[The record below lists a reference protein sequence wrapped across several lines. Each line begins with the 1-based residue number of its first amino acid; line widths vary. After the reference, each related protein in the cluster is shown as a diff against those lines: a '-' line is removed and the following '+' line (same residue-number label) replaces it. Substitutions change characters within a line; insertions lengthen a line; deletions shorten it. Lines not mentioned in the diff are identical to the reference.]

1 MLQHFRDATF
11 SRVSRDNQR
20 SITRLALQ
28 QIIPSIQPHA
38 VFLLC
43 STMAFNAAIKQQ
55 WPNIGLEEVT
65 SLIGV
70 RSVTGT
76 LGQRHEHDERPERK
90 METTLGANLKHHEL
104 EPELV
109 SHISVNASCGT
120 FHSIVERAL
129 DRPIRKPTSIA

>member
-11 SRVSRDNQR
+11 SRVSRNNQR

-28 QIIPSIQPHA
+28 EIVPSIQPHA

-43 STMAFNAAIKQQ
+43 STMAFDATIEQQ
-55 WPNIGLEEVT
+55 RPNIGLKEIT

-70 RSVTGT
+70 RSLTGT
-76 LGQRHEHDERPERK
+76 LGQRHKHDDRPERK
-90 METTLGANLKHHEL
+90 METALGANLNHHEL

-109 SHISVNASCGT
+109 FHISVEASCGT
-120 FHSIVERAL
+120 FHSMVERAL